1 MSIDLDIQNYS
12 INDLFNFFKL
22 NPDSC
27 AYTDVAKYAN
37 KMSIDISSMMDISP
51 VYKSG
56 LLDFINEAKKILYH
70 EMVQP
75 KLSKA
80 DTNKLLPNVSQDNL
94 TGPSTS
100 SNPSTT
106 NILPSNPDTSYNNVG
121 KIINPMST
129 SHQSLQRASIP
140 IESINPYS
148 GNKFVTNYVFN
159 TQFRDNF
166 YNTTPEDCSFTLPI
180 KIKNVI
186 AVSLSAVQIPNVML
200 AFSPNRGTDEIYIKE
215 DTTGLEGIVKI
226 SKGNYDATTFP
237 LILEQAI
244 NNQIIGSWPNRF
256 TVSIDPYT
264 YFTTIQNST
273 HTFTMNIVKSNE
285 SYLGNC
291 GEFKYNTN
299 GNIDNNYTNNTK
311 KNTVPPSKFVSTMGY
326 LIGYRQFEYTGLMSY
341 TSESMY
347 NGIYTDYI
355 YFCLN
360 EFSTA
365 SQYMG
370 NYGVLP
376 TGLID
381 ENVLAVI
388 PITSQQFT
396 STFADNADYI
406 YKTRNYNGP
415 IDIQKINIKL
425 LNPQGKLIN
434 IHQYDFGFNL
444 QVTTIY
450 DIMKP
455 YEPNY
460 SV

>member
-1 MSIDLDIQNYS
+1 MSIDLDISNYT
-12 INDLFNFFKL
+12 ITDLFNFFKL
-22 NPDSC
+22 KEGNC
-27 AYTDVAKYAN
+27 AYTDVAKSAN
-37 KMSIDISSMMDISP
+37 QMSINITSMMDISP

-56 LLDFINEAKKILYH
+56 LLDFINEAKKILYN

-75 KLSKA
+75 KLSKT
-80 DTNKLLPNVSQDNL
+80 DNNKLLPTVRQDNL
-94 TGPSTS
+94 NGPSTS
-100 SNPSTT
+100 ANPSTT
-106 NILPSNPDTSYNNVG
+106 NILPKNDEKSYNNVG
-121 KIINPMST
+121 KIINPLST
-129 SHQSLQRASIP
+129 SHQSLQKASIP
-140 IESINPYS
+140 SDSTNPYS
-148 GNKFVTNYVFN
+148 GNKFITNYIFN

-166 YNTTPEDCSFTLPI
+166 YNTSPEDCSFTLPI
-180 KIKNVI
+180 KMKNVI
-186 AVSLSAVQIPNVML
+186 AISLSAVQIPNVML

-215 DTTGLEGIVKI
+215 DSTGLEGIVKI
-226 SKGNYDATTFP
+226 PKGNYDATTFP
-237 LILEQAI
+237 TILEQAI
-244 NNQIIGSWPNRF
+244 NNQIIGIWPSRF
-256 TVSIDPYT
+256 KVSIDPYT
-264 YFTTIQNST
+264 YFTTISNT
-273 HTFTMNIVKSNE
+273 TNTFTMNIVKNNE

-311 KNTVPPSKFVSTMGY
+311 KYQVPPSKFVSTMGY
-326 LIGYRQFEYTGLMSY
+326 LIGYRQFEYTGLQSY
-341 TSESMY
+341 TSESMF

-355 YFCLN
+355 YFCMN

-388 PITSQQFT
+388 PITSPQFV

-415 IDIQKINIKL
+415 IDIQKISIKI
-425 LNPQGKLIN
+425 LNPQGKLVN

-455 YEPNY
+455 YEASY
-460 SV
+460 SA